1 MRKINIIFHS
11 YVEAIFFLNKR
22 NALIYKLMVTKGEY
36 GGAGGRNK
44 SEPWDEHTDT
54 LLYIRYITNK
64 DLLYITWNSTQNPGI
79 TYMRKKSEMLKVFPP
94 R

>member
-1 MRKINIIFHS
+1 
-11 YVEAIFFLNKR
+11 
-22 NALIYKLMVTKGEY
+22 MVTKGEY

-64 DLLYITWNSTQNPGI
+64 DNQQGPTAYHMELY
-79 TYMRKKSEMLKVFPP
+79 SESWDNLYEK
-94 R
+94 RI